1 MFPLGS
7 LPLSALA
14 SMGGNDP
21 RGLIKLAQQNPSIVS
36 GLAAQVARN
45 PKMAT
50 DLATKMVGRAKMPK
64 VPKMP
69 KMPSVPA
76 GVDMGYLMRQ
86 EKRIPMLRGRVL
98 SVASKAGA
106 TPMLGKF

>member
-7 LPLSALA
+7 LPLSAVA

-21 RGLIKLAQQNPSIVS
+21 RSLLKLAQNNPALVS

-45 PKMAT
+45 PKAAT

-64 VPKMP
+64 VP

-98 SVASKAGA
+98 SIASKAGA

>member
-1 MFPLGS
+1 MFPMGS
-7 LPLSALA
+7 LPLSAIA

-21 RGLIKLAQQNPSIVS
+21 KSLLRFASQNPALVS
-36 GLAAQVARN
+36 GIAGQIARN

-50 DLATKMVGRAKMPK
+50 DLATKMAGKAK

-69 KMPSVPA
+69 K
-76 GVDMGYLMRQ
+76 VDMGYLMRQ
-86 EKRIPMLRGRVL
+86 EQRIPMLRGRAME
-98 SVASKAGA
+98 VASKAGI

>member
-7 LPLSALA
+7 LPLSAIA

-21 RGLIKLAQQNPSIVS
+21 RSLIKFAQQNPAIVS
-36 GLAAQVARN
+36 GIAGQVARN

-50 DLATKMVGRAKMPK
+50 DLATKYAGRAKMPK
-64 VPKMP
+64 VPKVP
-69 KMPSVPA
+69 K
-76 GVDMGYLMRQ
+76 VDMGYLMRQ
-86 EKRIPMLRGRVL
+86 EQRIPMLRGRAME
-98 SVASKAGA
+98 VASKAGI

>member
-1 MFPLGS
+1 MGS
-7 LPLSALA
+7 LPLSAIA

-21 RGLIKLAQQNPSIVS
+21 KSLLRFASQNPALVS
-36 GLAAQVARN
+36 GIAGQIARN

-50 DLATKMVGRAKMPK
+50 DLATKMAGKAK

-69 KMPSVPA
+69 K
-76 GVDMGYLMRQ
+76 VDMGYLMRQ
-86 EKRIPMLRGRVL
+86 EQRIPMLRGRAME
-98 SVASKAGA
+98 VASKAGI

>member
-7 LPLSALA
+7 LPLSAIA

-21 RGLIKLAQQNPSIVS
+21 RSLIKLAQQNPALVS
-36 GLAAQVARN
+36 GIAGQIARN

-50 DLATKMVGRAKMPK
+50 DLATKMAGKAKMPK
-64 VPKMP
+64 APK
-69 KMPSVPA
+69 
-76 GVDMGYLMRQ
+76 VDMGYLMRQ
-86 EKRIPMLRGRVL
+86 EQRIPMLRSRAL
-98 SVASKAGA
+98 EVASKSGV

>member
-7 LPLSALA
+7 LPLSAIA

-21 RGLIKLAQQNPSIVS
+21 KSLLRFASQNPAIVS
-36 GLAAQVARN
+36 GIAGQIARN

-50 DLATKMVGRAKMPK
+50 DLATKYAGKAKMPK
-64 VPKMP
+64 APK
-69 KMPSVPA
+69 
-76 GVDMGYLMRQ
+76 VDMGYLMRQ
-86 EKRIPMLRGRVL
+86 EQRIPMLRGRAME
-98 SVASKAGA
+98 VASKAGI

>member
-50 DLATKMVGRAKMPK
+50 DLATKMVGKAK
-64 VPKMP
+64 VPKIP

-76 GVDMGYLMRQ
+76 GVDMGDLMRQ
-86 EKRIPMLRGRVL
+86 EKRIPMLRSRVME
-98 SVASKAGA
+98 VASKAGV
-106 TPMLGKF
+106 TPMLGRF

>member
-7 LPLSALA
+7 LPLSAIA

-21 RGLIKLAQQNPSIVS
+21 RSLLKLAQQNPALVS
-36 GLAAQVARN
+36 GIAGQIARN

-50 DLATKMVGRAKMPK
+50 DLATKYAGKAK

-69 KMPSVPA
+69 K
-76 GVDMGYLMRQ
+76 VDMGYLMRQ
-86 EKRIPMLRGRVL
+86 EQRIPMLRGRAME
-98 SVASKAGA
+98 VASKAGI
-106 TPMLGKF
+106 TPMLGKY